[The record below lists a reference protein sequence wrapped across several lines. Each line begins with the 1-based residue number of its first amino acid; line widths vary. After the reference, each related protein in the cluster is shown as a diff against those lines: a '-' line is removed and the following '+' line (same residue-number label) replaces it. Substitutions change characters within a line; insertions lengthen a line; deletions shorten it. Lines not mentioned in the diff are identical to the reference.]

1 MLQRTLLEVCPKHG
15 LQQSVRTPEGQYQVT
30 VPRDLGDFFELKG
43 KKLEWKAGS
52 AKNKMEVIIHDE

>member
-1 MLQRTLLEVCPKHG
+1 MPENTDYNS
-15 LQQSVRTPEGQYQVT
+15 QSELRRPVSGNG
-30 VPRDLGDFFELKG
+30 PRDLGDFFELKG